1 MLKSV
6 QWLSSSLWNAFLC
19 GAQAGNTEPGKAGV
33 ARVIKELTMSKDAIY
48 VKKRTNDDGALRDTV
63 L

>member
-1 MLKSV
+1 
-6 QWLSSSLWNAFLC
+6 LWNAFLC